1 MRQQTIKN
9 ILRTSRFVLCLSL
22 STVPVLAL
30 PETGADKSESVPANA
45 VYLQA
50 VPGLNIDQ
58 RREFHAGEKVF
69 NTFWIA
75 IYNKL
80 IANWDFSRPGPGGG
94 EWGLGPTYLATSCVA
109 CHVQGGRGSAGD
121 GNGNQVFQQL
131 LRLSVPGEN
140 PHGGP
145 KPDPHYG
152 GQLQSFDAIQR
163 ADETQRAGEGNLHVD
178 WKRSVFALGDGTTV
192 PLRQPVIRLEKLNFG
207 PLGEGSMHSLRN
219 AQAMFGLGY
228 LEAISESDIFALAER
243 QKSQGLNGRPN
254 LVRDDIND
262 RMAMGRFGWK
272 ANQPNIKQQIAAALL
287 NDVGI
292 TSTVYPTQNCPS
304 IQKECLATYHTGK
317 PEIRDDLWQA
327 INFWLLALDVP
338 AQRDIHKPEVQR
350 GAKLFE
356 AARCAQCHV
365 TELRTGTFEALPLIS
380 NQTIHPYTD
389 LLLHDMGPDLADGRP
404 DFRAGGADW
413 RTPPLWG
420 IGLSKQVNGSTS
432 FLHDGRARNVLEAI
446 LWHGGEAKPSRD
458 LFAGMSKA
466 ERADLIAFV
475 NSL

>member
-1 MRQQTIKN
+1 
-9 ILRTSRFVLCLSL
+9 
-22 STVPVLAL
+22 
-30 PETGADKSESVPANA
+30 
-45 VYLQA
+45 
-50 VPGLNIDQ
+50 
-58 RREFHAGEKVF
+58 
-69 NTFWIA
+69 
-75 IYNKL
+75 
-80 IANWDFSRPGPGGG
+80 
-94 EWGLGPTYLATSCVA
+94 
-109 CHVQGGRGSAGD
+109 
-121 GNGNQVFQQL
+121 
-131 LRLSVPGEN
+131 
-140 PHGGP
+140 
-145 KPDPHYG
+145 
-152 GQLQSFDAIQR
+152 
-163 ADETQRAGEGNLHVD
+163 
-178 WKRSVFALGDGTTV
+178 
-192 PLRQPVIRLEKLNFG
+192 
-207 PLGEGSMHSLRN
+207 MHSLRN

-228 LEAISESDIFALAER
+228 LEAISESDILDLAER

-262 RMAMGRFGWK
+262 RMSIGRFGWK
-272 ANQPNIKQQIAAALL
+272 ANQPTIKQQIAAALL

-292 TSTVYPTQNCPS
+292 TSTVYPTQNCPT

-327 INFWLLALDVP
+327 INFWLLALDAP
-338 AQRDIHKPEVQR
+338 ARRDTTKPEVQR
-350 GAKLFE
+350 GAKLFDT
-356 AARCAQCHV
+356 ARCAQCHV
-365 TELRTGTFEALPLIS
+365 AELRTGTFEPLPLLS

-446 LWHGGEAKPSRD
+446 LWHGGEAKSSRD
-458 LFAGMSKA
+458 FFAGMSKA